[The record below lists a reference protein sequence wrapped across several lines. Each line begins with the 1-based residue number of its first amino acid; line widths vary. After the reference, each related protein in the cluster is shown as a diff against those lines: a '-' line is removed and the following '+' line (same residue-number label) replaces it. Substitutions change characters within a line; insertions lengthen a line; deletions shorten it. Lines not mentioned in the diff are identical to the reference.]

1 MPHSA
6 LRPRT
11 CRSNTERPLGRFVFK
26 GTFAIVLCVLV
37 LGGPAHGQKR
47 VTKALLNPDISSIHI
62 DGTLVYQVDLETADT
77 SEITVEAQMEGE
89 YRKDLVVGFRESGST
104 LHVETQFGPEFHFPN
119 DKLGA
124 HKVVSVRMRIVL
136 PHYQNTLLTARSCL
150 VSVSGRYRDLDI
162 VFSDGRCELFHTAE
176 NTHVKT
182 ASAPIIAH
190 LRSGKVEAASRY
202 GTVDIDP
209 VPAGDHHLTLE
220 STRGDI
226 AIRRIP

>member
-11 CRSNTERPLGRFVFK
+11 CRSNTERPRGRFVFK
-26 GTFAIVLCVLV
+26 GTLLLV
-37 LGGPAHGQKR
+37 SFILVWGCPVHGQKR
-47 VTKALLNPDISSIHI
+47 VTKALLNPEISNIHI

-77 SEITVEAQMEGE
+77 REITVEAQMEGE

-136 PHYQNTLLTARSCL
+136 PHDQNTLLTARSCL
-150 VSVSGRYRDLDI
+150 ISVSGRYRDLDI
-162 VFSDGRCELFHTAE
+162 VFSDGRCDLSHTAE

-190 LRSGKVEAASRY
+190 LRSGRVEAASRY

-209 VPAGDHHLTLE
+209 IPPGGHRLTLE

-226 AIRRIP
+226 AVRRAP